1 MRGPHLALRRPQR
14 SALCTR
20 WPDEAAAWEVRAGI
34 RPGARGRARGVGMAE
49 LRPVAEARE
58 TDRNEAELAAVL
70 DLLWRK
76 LHGIHEQEITRTA
89 ARLRQASGET
99 RAAAEALSITILRA
113 VFARCSA
120 ALLDSDRDDE
130 RHDRARML
138 AELFGLRK
146 ERA

>member
-1 MRGPHLALRRPQR
+1 M
-14 SALCTR
+14 
-20 WPDEAAAWEVRAGI
+20 AA
-34 RPGARGRARGVGMAE
+34 
-49 LRPVAEARE
+49 LRPVAGADQ

-76 LHGIHEQEITRTA
+76 LHGIHEQEVTRTA

-99 RAAAEALSITILRA
+99 RAAAEALSITILRT

-120 ALLDSDRDDE
+120 ALFDSDRDDE
-130 RHDRARML
+130 RQQRARGL
-138 AELFGLRK
+138 AELFDLRN